1 MNKGTSQQLEPT
13 IYCTRGEPAN
23 HYIIDL
29 VCTLTEREIQLGYRV
44 RVFNATVN
52 NISIISWQSVF
63 LMKDTGAPGENHRP
77 VAIHRRT
84 LSHNVVSSTPRH
96 QWDSN

>member
-1 MNKGTSQQLEPT
+1 MNKGTNQQLEPT

-63 LMKDTGAPGENHRP
+63 LMEDTGALG
-77 VAIHRRT
+77 
-84 LSHNVVSSTPRH
+84 
-96 QWDSN
+96 Q